1 MKEEPLN
8 FLSIL
13 QKKEKDRIFHFL
25 QIDGLFA
32 HDENAKLCDF
42 NTHNPSSHPSGFYWG
57 CQCSRG
63 LAITSSMGAL
73 NMKAATGR
81 NQA

>member
-32 HDENAKLCDF
+32 HDEKRETMRF
-42 NTHNPSSHPSGFYWG
+42 QHS
-57 CQCSRG
+57 
-63 LAITSSMGAL
+63 
-73 NMKAATGR
+73 
-81 NQA
+81 